1 MATRKPAKQ
10 ATREPAK
17 KAAGTPRKA
26 ISRMPLPTSDPAPS
40 GDLKLDL
47 ARTQEQLSS
56 VSLQRDDLA
65 TRLQDI
71 SSRYE
76 QTSTA
81 LSAQQEELG
90 KLRNVAQQVDSVVQE
105 RDGLRVQLDEV
116 RNAVPQQVQEQI
128 DSRLA
133 QITTAHAAEVAA
145 LQAERDRLRARIQE
159 VESGPTGADAAP
171 AMTTTALAGHFA
183 DVLSELGNRPPAAG
197 QSFSAAVT
205 GFTVQA
211 KGLLRATAS
220 GEVELVTAG
229 AGAVPAEQLSTVS
242 MDLKLLP
249 RLPGGAPA
257 AERS

>member
-1 MATRKPAKQ
+1 MATRTPPE
-10 ATREPAK
+10 EPAK
-17 KAAGTPRKA
+17 KAAKA
-26 ISRMPLPTSDPAPS
+26 PVARMPLPMSEPAPTD
-40 GDLKLDL
+40 DLKLEL
-47 ARTQEQLSS
+47 ARTQEQLTS

-65 TRLQDI
+65 VRLEAI
-71 SSRYE
+71 SGKYE
-76 QTSTA
+76 EASSA

-90 KLRNVAQQVDSVVQE
+90 KLRNVAQQVDGLVQE
-105 RDGLRVQLDEV
+105 RDGLRAQLDEM
-116 RNAVPQQVQEQI
+116 RSSVPEQVQEQI

-133 QITTAHAAEVAA
+133 QLTAAHAAEVAA
-145 LQAERDRLRARIQE
+145 LAAERDRLRARIQE

-183 DVLSELGNRPPAAG
+183 DVLAELGNRPVGAG

-211 KGLLRATAS
+211 KGLLRATSS

-257 AERS
+257 PERS